1 MKKVIRYYSY
11 SSIIYIFIFLVILF
25 IVFLIPLILV
35 PNKSWGLIIP
45 MFIILMYIY
54 YAIQVGMLIPIYL
67 SNEGVNYRYNKY
79 TWDEIR
85 ITAYQIMG
93 RSTVKGYILLF
104 DKKYLSMKEIKKA
117 MKKTFYIYLNENIIN
132 DILKFYKKEILI
144 LDHSGNKD
152 IIQSTKKINFIIN
165 EHNKRNSSSVK

>member
-1 MKKVIRYYSY
+1 
-11 SSIIYIFIFLVILF
+11 
-25 IVFLIPLILV
+25 
-35 PNKSWGLIIP
+35 
-45 MFIILMYIY
+45 
-54 YAIQVGMLIPIYL
+54 
-67 SNEGVNYRYNKY
+67 
-79 TWDEIR
+79 
-85 ITAYQIMG
+85 MG